1 MWAYSGKSSSLGSA
15 GSLASINN
23 KLSHVMC
30 PGPEAPVR
38 KFPINLSLTGL
49 GKGIFIYLQLCWVFI
64 PARAA
69 FHLLCMGLSS
79 KWLLE
84 HRLNSCG
91 VHRLSCSAAC
101 GIFPDQGSH
110 LCPLHWQAD
119 SLPPETPGKPEI
131 FENQIKSG
139 HSPNQTLVHCCQE
152 CKLVQPLWKTAWRL
166 LKNLKIKL
174 LYRIQQSHFLVYIQ
188 RKQNQCL
195 KRYLHPC
202 VYGSIIHHSH
212 DTETNLCQQ
221 MSG

>member
-1 MWAYSGKSSSLGSA
+1 MLIYPFTFSPSGNATNFLKKLGHILHLADGFLGVLLKKMSFHCQEFPVNWELDQMWAYSGKSSSLGSA

-101 GIFPDQGSH
+101 GIFPD
-110 LCPLHWQAD
+110 
-119 SLPPETPGKPEI
+119 
-131 FENQIKSG
+131 
-139 HSPNQTLVHCCQE
+139 
-152 CKLVQPLWKTAWRL
+152 
-166 LKNLKIKL
+166 
-174 LYRIQQSHFLVYIQ
+174 
-188 RKQNQCL
+188 
-195 KRYLHPC
+195 
-202 VYGSIIHHSH
+202 
-212 DTETNLCQQ
+212 
-221 MSG
+221 